1 MRRLNLK
8 VETISINI
16 LARKMYHAKSSG
28 INTTEYPKKEGGF
41 YHKVLAYIEEHC
53 TKNGF
58 EIINVH
64 GSDRMYIFHLVQQ

>member
-1 MRRLNLK
+1 MRFVMK
-8 VETISINI
+8 IETISVNM
-16 LARKMYHAKSSG
+16 LTRSMYHAKSSG
-28 INTTEYPKKEGGF
+28 IETTKYDKKEGGF
-41 YHKVLAYIEEHC
+41 YHKILGYIEDHC